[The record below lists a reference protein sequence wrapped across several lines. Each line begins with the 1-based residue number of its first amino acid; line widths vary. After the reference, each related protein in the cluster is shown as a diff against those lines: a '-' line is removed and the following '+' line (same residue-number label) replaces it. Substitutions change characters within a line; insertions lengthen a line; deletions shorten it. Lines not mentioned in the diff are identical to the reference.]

1 MRLQKLQTTKLAKSN
16 KWGMKRL
23 KRSIPRSSLMMRTST
38 RSKYNAKKVVI
49 DDIKFDSKAEAAYY
63 QQLKLL
69 KMTGEVVSFDLQP
82 EFTLQD
88 SFRKNGKLYRA
99 IKYKA
104 DFLVRYSDG
113 HEELIDI
120 KGMLTKEFRIKQKL
134 FEMRYMQ
141 SIKCLKLKGK
151 QFMEV

>member
-1 MRLQKLQTTKLAKSN
+1 MRLQKSQTTKLAKSN
-16 KWGMKRL
+16 KWGTKKLR
-23 KRSIPRSSLMMRTST
+23 RNIRRTSLTRRTNT

-49 DDIKFDSKAEAAYY
+49 DNIKFDSKAEAAYY

-69 KMTGEVVSFDLQP
+69 KLTGEVTSFDLQP

>member
-1 MRLQKLQTTKLAKSN
+1 MRLQKSQTTKLVRLRP
-16 KWGMKRL
+16 WGMKRL
-23 KRSIPRSSLMMRTST
+23 RQSIPRSSLTRRTST

-49 DDIKFDSKAEAAYY
+49 DNIKFDSKAEAAYY

-82 EFTLQD
+82 EFVLQE

-134 FEMRYMQ
+134 FELRYMQ
-141 SIKCLKLKGK
+141 SIKCLKLKGRN
-151 QFMEV
+151 FVEV

>member
-1 MRLQKLQTTKLAKSN
+1 MRLQKSQTTKLEKSN
-16 KWGMKRL
+16 KWGTKKLRQ
-23 KRSIPRSSLMMRTST
+23 SIPRSSLTRRTST

-49 DDIKFDSKAEAAYY
+49 DNIKFDSKAEAAYY

-82 EFTLQD
+82 EFVLQE

>member
-1 MRLQKLQTTKLAKSN
+1 MRQ
-16 KWGMKRL
+16 
-23 KRSIPRSSLMMRTST
+23 SIPRTSLTRRTNT

-49 DDIKFDSKAEAAYY
+49 DNIKFDSKAEAAYY

-69 KMTGEVVSFDLQP
+69 KLTGEVTSFDLQP

-113 HEELIDI
+113 HEELID
-120 KGMLTKEFRIKQKL
+120 
-134 FEMRYMQ
+134 
-141 SIKCLKLKGK
+141 
-151 QFMEV
+151 

>member
-1 MRLQKLQTTKLAKSN
+1 
-16 KWGMKRL
+16 MKRNI
-23 KRSIPRSSLMMRTST
+23 RRTSLTKQAST

-49 DDIKFDSKAEAAYY
+49 DNIKFDSKAEAAYY

-69 KMTGEVVSFDLQP
+69 KMSGEVVSFDLQP
-82 EFTLQD
+82 EFILQY

-113 HEELIDI
+113 REELIDI

-141 SIKCLKLKGK
+141 SIKCLKQKGRN
-151 QFMEV
+151 FVEV

>member
-1 MRLQKLQTTKLAKSN
+1 MRQ
-16 KWGMKRL
+16 
-23 KRSIPRSSLMMRTST
+23 SIPRSSLTRRTNT

-49 DDIKFDSKAEAAYY
+49 DNIKFDSKAEAAY

-69 KMTGEVVSFDLQP
+69 KLTGEVTSFDLQP

-151 QFMEV
+151 KFMEV

>member
-1 MRLQKLQTTKLAKSN
+1 MRLQKSQTIKLAKSN
-16 KWGMKRL
+16 KWGTKKLR
-23 KRSIPRSSLMMRTST
+23 RSIPRTSLTKRTST

-82 EFTLQD
+82 EFILQD
-88 SFRKNGKLYRA
+88 SFVKNGKKYHA
-99 IKYKA
+99 IKYRA
-104 DFLVRYSDG
+104 DFLVRYKDG

-141 SIKCLKLKGK
+141 SIKCLKQKGRN
-151 QFMEV
+151 FVEV

>member
-1 MRLQKLQTTKLAKSN
+1 MRLQKLQTTKLEKLN
-16 KWGMKRL
+16 KWGTKKLRQ
-23 KRSIPRSSLMMRTST
+23 SIPRSSLTRRTST

-49 DDIKFDSKAEAAYY
+49 DNIKFDSKAEAAYY

-82 EFTLQD
+82 EFVLQE

-113 HEELIDI
+113 HEELIDV

-134 FEMRYMQ
+134 FELRYMQ
-141 SIKCLKLKGK
+141 SIKCVKLKGR
-151 QFMEV
+151 QFVEV

>member
-1 MRLQKLQTTKLAKSN
+1 MRQ
-16 KWGMKRL
+16 
-23 KRSIPRSSLMMRTST
+23 SIRRSSLTRRTST

-69 KMTGEVVSFDLQP
+69 KMSGEVVSFDLQP
-82 EFTLQD
+82 EFVLQE

-99 IKYKA
+99 IKYRA
-104 DFLVRYSDG
+104 DFLVRYKDG
-113 HEELIDI
+113 HEELIDV

-134 FEMRYMQ
+134 FELRYMQ
-141 SIKCLKLKGK
+141 SIKCLKLKGR
-151 QFMEV
+151 QFVEV

>member
-1 MRLQKLQTTKLAKSN
+1 MQLQKSQTTKLEKLN

-23 KRSIPRSSLMMRTST
+23 KRSIPRSSLMRRTST

-69 KMTGEVVSFDLQP
+69 KMTGEVVSFNLQP
-82 EFTLQD
+82 EFVLQE

-104 DFLVRYSDG
+104 DFLVLYKDG
-113 HEELIDI
+113 HEELIDV

-134 FEMRYMQ
+134 FELRYMQ
-141 SIKCLKLKGK
+141 SIKCVKLKGR
-151 QFMEV
+151 QFVEV

>member
-1 MRLQKLQTTKLAKSN
+1 MRQ
-16 KWGMKRL
+16 
-23 KRSIPRSSLMMRTST
+23 SIPHSSLMRRTST
-38 RSKYNAKKVVI
+38 RSKYNVKKVVI
-49 DDIKFDSKAEAAYY
+49 DNIKFDSKAEAAYY

-82 EFTLQD
+82 EFVLQE

-104 DFLVRYSDG
+104 DFLVLYKDG
-113 HEELIDI
+113 HEELIDV

-134 FEMRYMQ
+134 FELRYMQ
-141 SIKCLKLKGK
+141 SIKCVKLKGR
-151 QFMEV
+151 QFVEV

>member
-23 KRSIPRSSLMMRTST
+23 KRSIPRSSLTRRTST

-49 DDIKFDSKAEAAYY
+49 DNIKFDSKAEAAYY

-69 KMTGEVVSFDLQP
+69 KMSGEVVSFDLQP
-82 EFTLQD
+82 EFVLQE

-134 FEMRYMQ
+134 FELRYMQ
-141 SIKCLKLKGK
+141 SIKCLKLKGRN
-151 QFMEV
+151 FVEV

>member
-1 MRLQKLQTTKLAKSN
+1 MRLQKSQTTKLAKSN
-16 KWGMKRL
+16 KWGTKKLR
-23 KRSIPRSSLMMRTST
+23 RNIPRSSLTRRTST

-49 DDIKFDSKAEAAYY
+49 DNIKFDSKAEAAYY

-69 KMTGEVVSFDLQP
+69 KLTGEVTSFDLQP

-134 FEMRYMQ
+134 FELRYMQ
-141 SIKCLKLKGK
+141 SIKCLKQKGRN
-151 QFMEV
+151 FVEV

>member
-1 MRLQKLQTTKLAKSN
+1 MRQ
-16 KWGMKRL
+16 
-23 KRSIPRSSLMMRTST
+23 SIPHSSLMRRTST

-49 DDIKFDSKAEAAYY
+49 DNIKFDSKAEAAYY

-82 EFTLQD
+82 EFVLQE

-104 DFLVRYSDG
+104 DFLVLYKDG
-113 HEELIDI
+113 HEELIDV

-134 FEMRYMQ
+134 FELRYMQ
-141 SIKCLKLKGK
+141 SIKCVKLKGR
-151 QFMEV
+151 QFVEV

>member
-1 MRLQKLQTTKLAKSN
+1 MRLQKLQTTKLVKS
-16 KWGMKRL
+16 KVWGTKKL
-23 KRSIPRSSLMMRTST
+23 KRNIRRTSLTKQAST

-69 KMTGEVVSFDLQP
+69 KMSGEVVSFDLQP
-82 EFTLQD
+82 EFVLQE

-134 FEMRYMQ
+134 FELRYMQ
-141 SIKCLKLKGK
+141 TIKCLKLKGRN
-151 QFMEV
+151 FVEV

>member
-1 MRLQKLQTTKLAKSN
+1 MRLQKSQTTKLEKSN
-16 KWGMKRL
+16 KWGTKKLRQ
-23 KRSIPRSSLMMRTST
+23 SIPRSSLTRRTST

-49 DDIKFDSKAEAAYY
+49 DNIKFDSKAEAAYY

-82 EFTLQD
+82 EFVLQE

-134 FEMRYMQ
+134 FELRYMQ
-141 SIKCLKLKGK
+141 SIKCLKQKGRN
-151 QFMEV
+151 FVEV

>member
-16 KWGMKRL
+16 KWGTKKLRQ
-23 KRSIPRSSLMMRTST
+23 SIPRSSLTRRTST

-49 DDIKFDSKAEAAYY
+49 DNIKFDSKAEAAYY

-69 KMTGEVVSFDLQP
+69 KMSGEVVSFDLQP
-82 EFTLQD
+82 EFILQD

-134 FEMRYMQ
+134 FELRYMQ
-141 SIKCLKLKGK
+141 SIKCVKLKGR
-151 QFMEV
+151 QFVEV

>member
-1 MRLQKLQTTKLAKSN
+1 MRLQKSQTTKLAKLN
-16 KWGMKRL
+16 KWGTKKLR
-23 KRSIPRSSLMMRTST
+23 RSIRRTSLTRQPST

-49 DDIKFDSKAEAAYY
+49 DNIKFDSKAEAAYY

-82 EFTLQD
+82 EFVLQE
-88 SFRKNGKLYRA
+88 SFRKNVKLYRA

-134 FEMRYMQ
+134 FELRYMQ
-141 SIKCLKLKGK
+141 SIKCLKLKGRN
-151 QFMEV
+151 FVEV